1 MEQHLTEAEESVAEL
16 IGQQGTMPSG
26 KPACW
31 VSLLSFS
38 PGCVVSLMKG
48 RLTVTCL

>member
-1 MEQHLTEAEESVAEL
+1 MPYLLQGDQTPPIAE
-16 IGQQGTMPSG
+16 GQDTMPSG

-38 PGCVVSLMKG
+38 PGCVVSLMKA